1 MCQSYNTAL
10 TRLSEPFRLF
20 FPFGVLWGIVGVAL
34 WPLFFAGALNYYPS
48 FAHPR
53 LMIDG
58 FAAFFIFGFMMTAG
72 PRLLGAP
79 AFRSKCISAIFG
91 LACVANLAFV
101 FNQLV
106 LGDTLFA
113 LAALA
118 LLLKAYRAYCTRTD
132 MPPPGFPLAALG
144 LLCACVGSSLL
155 ALTGSAWPNA
165 TAYALGKVLLFQGF
179 TMLPIIGV
187 GAFFFPKI
195 IGGQNRHDFDETMTP
210 NAEWKRRFRHSIFAA
225 FGFAASVVIELTGHI
240 TVAYI
245 VRMLT
250 LAAYILTQL
259 PWMAFRRKERM
270 HGLQLIFA
278 LGTIAIGLLGAAL
291 FPGYKI
297 AWLHAYFFVG
307 LTGTIFLV
315 SIRVVFGHSDR
326 PDLIRK
332 SVKIFAWV
340 TGTLSLAAATRIV
353 ADFRPDLRTTHYI
366 YASVLWLIC
375 AFIWLVFVAPKT
387 KPPQTELSKTSCDS

>member
-1 MCQSYNTAL
+1 MCKNSAFKL

-20 FPFGVLWGIVGVAL
+20 FPVGMVFGIIGVAL
-34 WPLFFAGALNYYPS
+34 WPLFFAGALGYYPS
-48 FAHPR
+48 IVHPR

-58 FAAFFIFGFMMTAG
+58 FAGFFIFGFMMTAG

-79 AFRSKCISAIFG
+79 ALAPKCVLFIFG
-91 LACVANLAFV
+91 LGCLSILAFII
-101 FNQLV
+101 NQV
-106 LGDTLFA
+106 AIGDALFG
-113 LAALA
+113 LTTAAMLFKA
-118 LLLKAYRAYCTRTD
+118 SQAYRARTD

-144 LLCACVGSSLL
+144 LISACVGSVLL
-155 ALTGSAWPNA
+155 ALTATYWPNA
-165 TAYALGKVLLFQGF
+165 TAYALAKILLFQGF

-195 IGGQNRHDFDETMTP
+195 IGGTNRHDFDETMTP
-210 NAEWKRRFRHSIFAA
+210 NAEWKRRSRHSLFAA
-225 FGFAASVVIELTGHI
+225 IGFAASVVIELSGHI
-240 TVAYI
+240 TIAYI
-245 VRMLT
+245 LRTAT

-259 PWMAFRRKERM
+259 PWMEFRRKERM

-278 LGTIAIGLLGAAL
+278 LSTIALGLLGVAF

-315 SIRVVFGHSDR
+315 SIRVIFGHSGR
-326 PDLIRK
+326 PDLIKK

-340 TGTLSLAAATRIV
+340 TGALILAASTRMV

-375 AFIWLVFVAPKT
+375 ALVWMVFVAPKT
-387 KPPQTELSKTSCDS
+387 KPPKPLLAKTSCDS

>member
-1 MCQSYNTAL
+1 MCKSGYSL
-10 TRLSEPFRLF
+10 TRLNEPFRLF
-20 FPFGVLWGIVGVAL
+20 FPVGMIFGIIGVAL
-34 WPLFFAGALNYYPS
+34 WPLFFAGALGYYPS
-48 FAHPR
+48 IVHPR

-58 FAAFFIFGFMMTAG
+58 FAGFFIFGFMMTAG

-79 AFRSKCISAIFG
+79 AFAPKCVLFVFG
-91 LACVANLAFV
+91 LACLANLAFI
-101 FNQLV
+101 FNQV
-106 LGDTLFA
+106 IIGDALFGLA
-113 LAALA
+113 TAAL
-118 LLLKAYRAYCTRTD
+118 LFKASRAYCARTD

-144 LLCACVGSSLL
+144 LISACVGSILL
-155 ALTGSAWPNA
+155 ALSPAIWANA
-165 TAYALGKVLLFQGF
+165 TAYALGKILLFQGF

-195 IGGQNRHDFDETMTP
+195 IGGQNKHDFDETMQP

-225 FGFAASVVIELTGHI
+225 IGFAASVVIELSGHL
-240 TVAYI
+240 TTAYI
-245 VRMLT
+245 LRTLT
-250 LAAYILTQL
+250 LAAYVLTQL
-259 PWMAFRRKERM
+259 PWMEFRRKERM

-278 LGTIAIGLLGAAL
+278 LGTIAIGLLGAAF
-291 FPGYKI
+291 FPSYKV

-315 SIRVVFGHSDR
+315 SIRVVFGHSGR

-340 TGTLSLAAATRIV
+340 TGALIFAAATRIV

-375 AFIWLVFVAPKT
+375 GMVWMVFVAPKT
-387 KPPQTELSKTSCDS
+387 KPPQPLLSKTSCDS

>member
-1 MCQSYNTAL
+1 MCQSDSTTL

-20 FPFGVLWGIVGVAL
+20 FPVGVLWGIVGVAL
-34 WPLFFAGALNYYPS
+34 WPLFFAGALGYYPS
-48 FAHPR
+48 LAHPR

-79 AFRSKCISAIFG
+79 AFGAKCICMIFG
-91 LACVANLAFV
+91 LACLSNLAFT

-113 LAALA
+113 LATLA
-118 LLLKAYRAYCTRTD
+118 LLFKAYRAYCARTD

-144 LLCACVGSSLL
+144 LICACAGSSLL
-155 ALTGSAWPNA
+155 ALTASVWPNA
-165 TAYALGKVLLFQGF
+165 TAYTLGKVLLFQGF
-179 TMLPIIGV
+179 TLLPIIGV

-195 IGGQNRHDFDETMTP
+195 IGGTNRHDFPETMTP
-210 NAEWKRRFRHSIFAA
+210 SEDWQRRFRHSWITAI
-225 FGFAASVVIELTGHI
+225 GFALSVGIELAGH
-240 TVAYI
+240 
-245 VRMLT
+245 LT
-250 LAAYILTQL
+250 AAYILRTVTLMAYLLTQL
-259 PWMAFRRKERM
+259 PWIEFRRKERM

-278 LGTIAIGLLGAAL
+278 LSTIAIGLIGAAF
-291 FPGYKI
+291 FPGYKV

-315 SIRVVFGHSDR
+315 SLRVVFGHSGR

-340 TGTLSLAAATRIV
+340 IGTLILAASTRMV

-366 YASVLWLIC
+366 YASALWLIC
-375 AFIWLVFVAPKT
+375 AIVWLVFVAPKT
-387 KPPQTELSKTSCDS
+387 KPPKPLLSKTSCES

>member
-1 MCQSYNTAL
+1 MCKNAAYTL
-10 TRLSEPFRLF
+10 TRLNEPFRLF
-20 FPFGVLWGIVGVAL
+20 FPIGMIIGIIGVAL
-34 WPLFFAGALNYYPS
+34 WPLFFAGVLPYHPAIV
-48 FAHPR
+48 HPR

-79 AFRSKCISAIFG
+79 AFAPKCVLFVFG
-91 LACVANLAFV
+91 LSCLANLAFT
-101 FNQLV
+101 FNQV
-106 LGDTLFA
+106 VIGDALFG
-113 LAALA
+113 LTAAAMLFKA
-118 LLLKAYRAYCTRTD
+118 SQAYRARTD

-144 LLCACVGSSLL
+144 LLCACVGSILL
-155 ALTGSAWPNA
+155 ALSASIWANA
-165 TAYALGKVLLFQGF
+165 TAYTLGKILLFQGF

-195 IGGQNRHDFDETMTP
+195 IGGRNRHDFPETMQP
-210 NAEWKRRFRHSIFAA
+210 NAEWKRRVRHSLFAA
-225 FGFAASVVIELTGHI
+225 IGFAASVVIELSGHFTI
-240 TVAYI
+240 AY
-245 VRMLT
+245 VLRTLT

-259 PWMAFRRKERM
+259 PWMEFRRKERM

-278 LGTIAIGLLGAAL
+278 LSTIAIGLLGAAF

-315 SIRVVFGHSDR
+315 SIRVIFGHSGR

-340 TGTLSLAAATRIV
+340 TGALILAASTRIV

-366 YASVLWLIC
+366 YASILWLIC
-375 AFIWLVFVAPKT
+375 GLVWLVFVAPKT
-387 KPPQTELSKTSCDS
+387 KPPKPLLAKK

>member
-1 MCQSYNTAL
+1 MCQSDNNAL

-20 FPFGVLWGIVGVAL
+20 FPVGVLWGIIGVAL
-34 WPLFFAGALNYYPS
+34 WPLFFAGALNYYPAL
-48 FAHPR
+48 AHPR

-79 AFRSKCISAIFG
+79 AFGSKCICAIFG
-91 LACVANLAFV
+91 LACLSNLAFV
-101 FNQLV
+101 FNQLA

-113 LAALA
+113 LATLA
-118 LLLKAYRAYCTRTD
+118 LLLKAYRAYCARTD

-144 LLCACVGSSLL
+144 LICACVGSSLL
-155 ALTGSAWPNA
+155 ALTATIWPNA
-165 TAYALGKVLLFQGF
+165 TAYALGKILLFQGF

-210 NAEWKRRFRHSIFAA
+210 SAEWKRRFRQSIFAA
-225 FGFAASVVIELTGHI
+225 IGFALSVVIELSGHI
-240 TVAYI
+240 TTAYTLRVLTLTAYI
-245 VRMLT
+245 
-250 LAAYILTQL
+250 ITQL
-259 PWMAFRRKERM
+259 PWMEFRRKERM

-278 LGTIAIGLLGAAL
+278 LSTIAIGLIGAAF
-291 FPGYKI
+291 FPGYKV

-315 SIRVVFGHSDR
+315 SLRVVFGHSDR

-340 TGTLSLAAATRIV
+340 TGTLILAASTRIV

-366 YASVLWLIC
+366 YASALWLIC
-375 AFIWLVFVAPKT
+375 AIVWLVFVAPKT
-387 KPPQTELSKTSCDS
+387 KPPKPLLAKKSCDS

>member
-1 MCQSYNTAL
+1 MCKSGDSL
-10 TRLSEPFRLF
+10 TRLNEPFRLF
-20 FPFGVLWGIVGVAL
+20 FPIGMLFGILGVAL
-34 WPLFFAGALNYYPS
+34 WPLFFAGALGYYPS
-48 FAHPR
+48 IVHPR

-58 FAAFFIFGFMMTAG
+58 FAGFFIFGFMMTAG

-79 AFRSKCISAIFG
+79 AFAPKCVLFVFG
-91 LACVANLAFV
+91 LACLANLAFT
-101 FNQLV
+101 FNQV
-106 LGDTLFA
+106 VVGDALFGLA
-113 LAALA
+113 TAAL
-118 LLLKAYRAYCTRTD
+118 LFKASRAYCARTD

-144 LLCACVGSSLL
+144 LISACVGSILL
-155 ALTGSAWPNA
+155 ALSPAIWANA
-165 TAYALGKVLLFQGF
+165 TAYALGKILLFQGF

-195 IGGQNRHDFDETMTP
+195 IGGQNKHDFDETMQP

-225 FGFAASVVIELTGHI
+225 IGFAASVAIELSGHL
-240 TVAYI
+240 TTAYI
-245 VRMLT
+245 LRVLT

-259 PWMAFRRKERM
+259 PWMEFRRKERM
-270 HGLQLIFA
+270 HGLQLIFT
-278 LGTIAIGLLGAAL
+278 LGTIALGLLGAAF
-291 FPGYKI
+291 FPGYKV

-315 SIRVVFGHSDR
+315 SIRVVFGHSGR

-340 TGTLSLAAATRIV
+340 TGALIFAAATRIV

-375 AFIWLVFVAPKT
+375 ALVWMVFVAPKT
-387 KPPQTELSKTSCDS
+387 KPPTPLLSKASCDS